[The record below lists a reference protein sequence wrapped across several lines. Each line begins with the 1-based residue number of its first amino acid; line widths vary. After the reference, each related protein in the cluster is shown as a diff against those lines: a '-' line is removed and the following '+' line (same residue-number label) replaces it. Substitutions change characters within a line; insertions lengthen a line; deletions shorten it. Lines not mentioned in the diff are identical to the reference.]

1 MRVFIFRF
9 LFLLT
14 FVHGVSFAY
23 IDTDFDGVSDQRD
36 ECPNTP
42 FSALVDA
49 RGCTVKK
56 VHLAQ
61 EVAKLSVVIG
71 ASYSTYKTPTNK
83 TKTLSQ
89 SLELDYEIQK
99 IKLQLYVS
107 HFNAKNSV
115 YSQFNDAAFG
125 DTRLSLTYTLDT
137 FIPNFRIYL
146 GGGLI
151 IPNYEGAMDNN
162 NIDISS
168 SINMN
173 YYIGKLSLFGGY
185 TYTMVGDSDLSYL
198 SYQNTN
204 ALSLGVGYSFSP
216 KIYSSL
222 SWFWSEASVKS
233 ADSMQNL
240 SWFTY
245 MNLNQKMY
253 GTFSLTQDLNDEVVS
268 HSYGMQLGYRL

>member
-1 MRVFIFRF
+1 M
-9 LFLLT
+9 
-14 FVHGVSFAY
+14 SFAY
-23 IDTDFDGVSDQRD
+23 IDTDFDGVSDKRD

-49 RGCTVKK
+49 KGCTVKK
-56 VHLAQ
+56 VHLAK
-61 EVAKLSVVIG
+61 EVAKLTVVIG
-71 ASYSTYKTPTNK
+71 TSYSSYQTATNK

-107 HFNAKNSV
+107 HFNAKNSQ

-125 DTRLSLTYTLDT
+125 DTRLSLTYTLNPL
-137 FIPNFRIYL
+137 IPNLRLYV

-151 IPNYEGAMDNN
+151 IPNYKGSMDNN
-162 NIDISS
+162 NIDITSS
-168 SINMN
+168 LNMN
-173 YYIGKLSLFGGY
+173 YFIGKVSLFGGY
-185 TYTMVGDSDLSYL
+185 TYTIIGDSDLSYL
-198 SYQNTN
+198 SYQNTS
-204 ALSLGVGYSFSP
+204 AFSLGVGYSFSP

-233 ADSMQNL
+233 ANSMQSL

-253 GTFSLTQDLNDEVVS
+253 GTFSITQDLDDEVVS